1 MKKIAVI
8 LGMLLIVSNLFW
20 IYTLIDNG
28 ITLTYRDQE
37 LYEYK
42 ETQKQLMSMLPE
54 VAQNRSNEEII
65 NIAKKYSSSEPF
77 EKEGCTWVGW
87 LGFKFSEDS
96 ELENVSWVIS
106 YGEGGPCHEAF

>member
-1 MKKIAVI
+1 MKKFAII
-8 LGMLLIVSNLFW
+8 LGVLLIVSNLYW
-20 IYTLIDNG
+20 LYAILDHG
-28 ITLTYRDQE
+28 VTLTYRNQE

-42 ETQKQLMSMLPE
+42 ETQKQLLSMLPE
-54 VAQNRSNEEII
+54 VARNRSKEDIIEI
-65 NIAKKYSSSEPF
+65 AQKHSSSEPF

-87 LGFKFSEDS
+87 LGFKFTENS